1 MSLGVDVHEAPLVP
15 MMIGGGDPVAVRAK
29 PFSVV
34 HERQGDRTAR
44 MVEGH
49 QVVHGIMQ
57 TRCCRQVPV
66 FTEPISRRRHQQ
78 AGFIPMVH
86 LTFILADPVVE
97 LPGTCGKS
105 DGVGNVQ
112 MRSDEVG
119 VVAGESLP
127 VAFPA
132 APAKPRIIHHVKM
145 DLGGWRMQL
154 RLGFSEER
162 ASAMEGTMRRAAGR
176 GKERKVYGVVLV
188 MRRGGDR
195 DPARA
200 RDSGRVKKKMIDMQ
214 GAKTR

>member
-1 MSLGVDVHEAPLVP
+1 MSLGVDVHEAPL

-49 QVVHGIMQ
+49 QVIHGIMQ

-86 LTFILADPVVE
+86 LTFIIADLVVE

-145 DLGGWRMQL
+145 DLGGWRMQP
-154 RLGFSEER
+154 RLGISEER
-162 ASAMEGTMRRAAGR
+162 ASGT
-176 GKERKVYGVVLV
+176 

-195 DPARA
+195 DTARA